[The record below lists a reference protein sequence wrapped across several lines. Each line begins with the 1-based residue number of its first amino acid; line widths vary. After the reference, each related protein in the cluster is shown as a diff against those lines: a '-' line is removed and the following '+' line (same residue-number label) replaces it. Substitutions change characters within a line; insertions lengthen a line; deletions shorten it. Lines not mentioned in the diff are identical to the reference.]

1 MGITGIKI
9 SRKSSAVLMIILSA
23 LCFTGM
29 NACVRLSGDL
39 PSIQKS
45 FFRNAV
51 AAVFA
56 AAMLV
61 KNRTP
66 LKIQKGCGLAMLM
79 RAVCGTAGVFC
90 NFYAVDRLALAD
102 ASMLNKLSP
111 FFAVL
116 FSALILKEKASP
128 AQIAAVIA
136 AFIGSLFIIRPTFSN
151 MELIPSLI
159 GFTGGMGAGAAYT
172 FVRYMKQR
180 GEQSAVIVFCFSV
193 FSCLA
198 AVPIILADFAP
209 MSRGQLGLLLLTGL
223 FAAGGQFAIT
233 AAYSFAPAREV
244 SVFDYS
250 QVIFSAIAGYFIFGQ
265 TPVPLSVIG
274 YVIIIASAVWTFIR
288 NKSTEDEK
296 NVPKN

>member
-1 MGITGIKI
+1 MIKI
-9 SRKSSAVLMIILSA
+9 SKKNAAVLMIILSA
-23 LCFTGM
+23 VCFTGM
-29 NACVRLSGDL
+29 NACVRLSGEL

-66 LKIQKGCGLAMLM
+66 LKIQRGCGAAMLM
-79 RAVCGTAGVFC
+79 RAACGTAGVFC
-90 NFYAVDRLALAD
+90 NFYAVDHLALAD

-111 FFAVL
+111 FFAVI
-116 FSALILKEKASP
+116 FSIIILKEKTSP
-128 AQIAAVIA
+128 IQVAAVII

-180 GEQSAVIVFCFSV
+180 GEKSAVIVFCFSV

-198 AVPIILADFAP
+198 ALPIMLADFAP
-209 MSRGQLGLLLLTGL
+209 MLSKQLGFLLLTGL

-233 AAYSFAPAREV
+233 AAYSLAPAKEV

-250 QVIFSAIAGYFIFGQ
+250 QVIFSAAAGYFIFGQ
-265 TPVPLSVIG
+265 TPVPLSIIG
-274 YVIIIASAVWTFIR
+274 YVIIISSAVWTFVQN
-288 NKSTEDEK
+288 NKAKD
-296 NVPKN
+296 